1 MARAFL
7 TLLCLALAACA
18 SDEPEPV
25 PVRQAP
31 AAPAPAQ
38 TNGIVY
44 TMAKPEAQAR
54 SFVEEVAARCW
65 LDAELQAAAVIVDR
79 QTGRI
84 VVVGETEALVVADF
98 AAADDTSTD
107 IALTGPAIEDT
118 ARATRLVL
126 RLNQAE
132 ASGNT
137 AC

>member
-1 MARAFL
+1 M
-7 TLLCLALAACA
+7 
-18 SDEPEPV
+18 PV
-25 PVRQAP
+25 AQAP
-31 AAPAPAQ
+31 LAPASAQPA
-38 TNGIVY
+38 GMVY
-44 TMAKPEAQAR
+44 TMEKPEADAR

-98 AAADDTSTD
+98 APLGETRTD
-107 IALTGPAIEDT
+107 VALTGTAIEDT

-132 ASGNT
+132 ASGDT